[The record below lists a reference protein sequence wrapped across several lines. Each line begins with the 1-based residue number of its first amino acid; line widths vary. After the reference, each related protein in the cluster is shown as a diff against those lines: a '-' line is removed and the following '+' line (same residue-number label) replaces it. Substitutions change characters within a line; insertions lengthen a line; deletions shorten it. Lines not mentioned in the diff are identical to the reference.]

1 MNIREAFAA
10 QSALLNNAEMARFQ
24 PLMLD
29 KVRVGWLSAETFQF
43 AARFL
48 DLERTAEGIHWRA
61 PSDFVTRKALL
72 HALAQDLLAQGVVAG
87 WRDECLPLWAG
98 LNTPVL
104 AEIERCAAHVLGTLG
119 YGVHLNAYTYRAGVP
134 HLWLSRRS
142 PNKPTAPNK
151 LDQIA
156 AGALPTG
163 ADVLET
169 LYREAWEEAG
179 VPKALLLGKVSPV
192 RELRYRAV
200 GRYGFGVRDDVMLM
214 FDVELPADFEPV
226 NQDGEAAAF
235 YCVPLDKALCCAA
248 SDEFKLNSAVA
259 TLDFLTRFQA

>member
-1 MNIREAFAA
+1 MNAHDAFAA
-10 QSALLNNAEMARFQ
+10 QYARLNDAEIATFRRLFLEQ
-24 PLMLD
+24 
-29 KVRVGWLSAETFQF
+29 RAVGWLNDDTYRLVAPH
-43 AARFL
+43 L
-48 DLERTAEGIHWRA
+48 DLYPIEQGYHWRA
-61 PSDFVTRKALL
+61 PSDFRARKALL
-72 HALAQDLLAQGVVAG
+72 HALAQDLLAQGVVTG
-87 WRDECLPLWAG
+87 WRDECLPLWEG